1 MKLTPE
7 KIEEIA
13 KLARLDLTTA
23 EKEMYAKQLSTVLDF
38 VEQLKTVD
46 TKKVAETCQVT
57 GLKNV
62 VRADEVKSV
71 DEKTH
76 TDLLAQFPEQKNNCL
91 KVKAV
96 FAEEEE

>member
-1 MKLTPE
+1 MKLTPQ

-13 KLARLDLTTA
+13 KLARLDLTGS

-38 VEQLKTVD
+38 IEQLNEVN
-46 TKKVAETCQVT
+46 TKKVTETHQVT

-62 VRADEVKSV
+62 VRADEVVSI
-71 DEKTH
+71 DENTRAN
-76 TDLLAQFPEQKNNCL
+76 LIAQFPEQKNNCL

-96 FAEEEE
+96 FEEE